1 MERGINASTE
11 ANTTKLRFDF
21 DSASLKPYKFIGFCE
36 QGNVL
41 EVTTAP
47 KGSQSLLLD

>member
-1 MERGINASTE
+1 M
-11 ANTTKLRFDF
+11 RFDF
-21 DSASLKPYKFIGFCE
+21 DSASLEPYKFIGFRE

-47 KGSQSLLLD
+47 EGSQSLLLN